1 MSSVRIW
8 PPRPLFPKWIYLFQ
22 AKEFASTSFPEL
34 SLETSFPHLQAPP
47 VIPIPN
53 VLAERYAS
61 PALQSIWSAE
71 GRIVLEREFWIAVMK
86 AQRDLGLDI
95 PADAIATY
103 ESVID
108 VVDPVSIMERE
119 KITRHDVKARIEEFN
134 DLAGCEQIHKGMT
147 SRDLTENVEQLQ
159 VFRSLLIIRNKTIAA
174 LRRFR
179 ERSEQWS
186 DLILTAR
193 THNVAAQPTT
203 LGKRIAMFGEELLSG
218 LQALDSVIA
227 CYAVRGL
234 KGAVG
239 TQMDQLSLFEGNA
252 EKVADL
258 EKRIVAHLGM
268 PAVWTNVG
276 QVYPRSL
283 DFRVIAALTDLCS
296 GPSSFCKTLRLMA
309 GHETASEGF
318 APGQTGSSAMPHKMN
333 SRSCERVNGFHVIL
347 KGYLAMAAGLAGDQW
362 NEGDVSC
369 SVVRRVM
376 LPDAF
381 FTIDG
386 MFETFL
392 TVLDQMDAYDAVI
405 AAETEH
411 YLPFLMTTTIMME
424 AVKAGV
430 GRETAH
436 KAIKEH
442 AVATVNDLRHG
453 KIDRNNLVERLAEDK
468 RLGLSREFLDAILAR
483 GDRESGAAKSQ
494 ITAFAAAVKKLEAA
508 SPEAAAYGP
517 GSIL

>member
-1 MSSVRIW
+1 M
-8 PPRPLFPKWIYLFQ
+8 
-22 AKEFASTSFPEL
+22 
-34 SLETSFPHLQAPP
+34 
-47 VIPIPN
+47 IPN

-86 AQRDLGLDI
+86 AQRDLGLEV
-95 PADAIATY
+95 PLPAIAAY
-103 ESVID
+103 EAAKNQ
-108 VVDPVSIMERE
+108 VDAASIMARE

-134 DLAGCEQIHKGMT
+134 ELAGHEQVHKGMT

-159 VFRSLLIIRNKTIAA
+159 VYRSLQIIRDKTVAT

-179 ERSEQWS
+179 ERSEQWRE
-186 DLILTAR
+186 LILTAR
-193 THNVAAQPTT
+193 THNVAAQPTS
-203 LGKRIAMFGEELLSG
+203 LGKRMAMFGEELLSS
-218 LQALDSVIA
+218 LTALDSVIA
-227 CYAVRGL
+227 NYSVRGL

-239 TQMDQLSLFEGNA
+239 TQMDQLSLFEGDA
-252 EKVADL
+252 EKVAEL

-268 PAVWTNVG
+268 PAVWLNVG

-283 DFRVIAALTDLCS
+283 DFRVVAALTDLAS

-347 KGYLAMAAGLAGDQW
+347 KGYLTMAAGLAGDQW

-369 SVVRRVM
+369 SVVRRIM

-381 FTIDG
+381 YAIDG
-386 MFETFL
+386 LFETLL
-392 TVLDQMDAYDAVI
+392 TVLDQMDAYEAVI
-405 AAETEH
+405 AAETAH

-436 KAIKEH
+436 HAIKEH
-442 AVATVNDLRHG
+442 AVATVHDLRHG
-453 KIDRNNLVERLAEDK
+453 KIDRNNLLERLGSDA
-468 RLGLSREFLDAILAR
+468 RLGLSRAELEAILAR
-483 GDRESGAAKSQ
+483 GDRESGTAQTQ
-494 ITAFAAAVKKLEAA
+494 ITAFATAVRQLEIA
-508 SPEAAAYGP
+508 SPAAAAYGP

>member
-1 MSSVRIW
+1 M
-8 PPRPLFPKWIYLFQ
+8 
-22 AKEFASTSFPEL
+22 
-34 SLETSFPHLQAPP
+34 
-47 VIPIPN
+47 IPN

-61 PALQSIWSAE
+61 SALQAIWSAE

-86 AQRDLGLDI
+86 SQRDLGLEI
-95 PADAIATY
+95 PEEAIAAY
-103 ESVID
+103 EKVKNQ
-108 VVDPVSIMERE
+108 VDTGSIMARERV
-119 KITRHDVKARIEEFN
+119 TRHDVKARIEEFN
-134 DLAGCEQIHKGMT
+134 DLAGHEHVHKGMT

-159 VFRSLLIIRNKTIAA
+159 VYRSLLLIRDKSISA

-179 ERSEQWS
+179 ERAEQWS
-186 DLILTAR
+186 DLIITAR

-203 LGKRIAMFGEELLSG
+203 FGKRVAMFGEELLGG
-218 LQALDSVIA
+218 LSALESLIGS
-227 CYAVRGL
+227 YAVRGL

-239 TQMDQLSLFEGNA
+239 TQMDQLSLFEGDA
-252 EKVADL
+252 AKVAEL
-258 EKRIVAHLGM
+258 EARVVAHLGM

-283 DFRVIAALTDLCS
+283 DFRVVAVLTDLCS

-347 KGYLAMAAGLAGDQW
+347 KGYLAMASGLAGDQW

-392 TVLDQMDAYDAVI
+392 TILDQMDAYEAVI

-424 AVKAGV
+424 AVKSGV
-430 GRETAH
+430 GRESAH

-442 AVATVNDLRHG
+442 AVATVNDLRSG
-453 KIDRNNLVERLAEDK
+453 KIDRNNLVERLAGDS
-468 RLGLSREFLDAILAR
+468 RLGLSREALDAILAR
-483 GDRESGAAKSQ
+483 GDRESGAAHAQ
-494 ITAFAAAVKKLEAA
+494 IAAFSDAVRKLEATH
-508 SPEAAAYGP
+508 PQAAAYGP

>member
-1 MSSVRIW
+1 M
-8 PPRPLFPKWIYLFQ
+8 
-22 AKEFASTSFPEL
+22 
-34 SLETSFPHLQAPP
+34 
-47 VIPIPN
+47 IPN

-61 PALQSIWSAE
+61 PAMQSIWSAE

-86 AQRDLGLDI
+86 AQRDLGLDV
-95 PADAIATY
+95 PAAAIGDY
-103 ESVID
+103 ERVKD
-108 VVDPVSIMERE
+108 QVDTASIMARE

-134 DLAGCEQIHKGMT
+134 ALAGHEQVHKGLT

-159 VFRSLLIIRNKTIAA
+159 VYRSLQVIRDKTVAT
-174 LRRFR
+174 LRRMR
-179 ERSEQWS
+179 ERAETWA
-186 DLILTAR
+186 DWVITAR

-203 LGKRIAMFGEELLSG
+203 LGKRVAMFGEELLGS
-218 LQALDSVIA
+218 LAALDAVIA
-227 CYAVRGL
+227 GYAVRGL

-239 TQMDQLSLFEGNA
+239 TQMDQLSLFDGDA
-252 EKVADL
+252 QKVAAL
-258 EKRIVAHLGM
+258 EQRVVAHLAM

-283 DFRVIAALTDLCS
+283 DLRVVAALTELAS
-296 GPSSFCKTLRLMA
+296 APSSFCKTLRLMA

-381 FTIDG
+381 FATDG
-386 MFETFL
+386 LLETFL
-392 TVLDQMDAYDAVI
+392 TVLGQMDAWPAVI
-405 AAETEH
+405 AAETRH

-436 KAIKEH
+436 HAIKEH
-442 AVATVNDLRHG
+442 ALATVSDLRHG
-453 KIDRNNLVERLAEDK
+453 AVSHNNLIDRLAADA
-468 RLGLSREFLDAILAR
+468 RLGLPRATLEAIVAG
-483 GDRESGAAKSQ
+483 GDRAVGAAQAQ
-494 ITAFAAAVKKLEAA
+494 IAAFAGNVRKLEAA
-508 SPEAAAYGP
+508 SPTAANYSP
-517 GSIL
+517 GAIL

>member
-1 MSSVRIW
+1 M
-8 PPRPLFPKWIYLFQ
+8 
-22 AKEFASTSFPEL
+22 
-34 SLETSFPHLQAPP
+34 
-47 VIPIPN
+47 IPN

-61 PALQSIWSAE
+61 SAIQAIWSAE
-71 GRIVLEREFWIAVMK
+71 GRIILEREFWIAVMK
-86 AQRDLGLDI
+86 AQKDLGLDI
-95 PADAIATY
+95 PQEAIAAY
-103 ESVID
+103 EKAKDS
-108 VVDPVSIMERE
+108 VDPGSIMARERV
-119 KITRHDVKARIEEFN
+119 TRHDVKARIEEFN
-134 DLAGCEQIHKGMT
+134 DLAGHEQIHKGMT

-159 VFRSLLIIRNKTIAA
+159 VFRSLLIIRDKTVSA

-179 ERSEQWS
+179 ERSEAWG

-203 LGKRIAMFGEELLSG
+203 LGKRVAMFGEELLSA
-218 LQALDSVIA
+218 LAALDAVIA
-227 CYAVRGL
+227 GYAVRGL

-239 TQMDQLSLFEGNA
+239 TQMDQLSLFEGDA
-252 EKVADL
+252 AKVAEL
-258 EKRIVAHLGM
+258 EQRVVAHLGM

-283 DFRVIAALTDLCS
+283 DFRVVAALTDLAS
-296 GPSSFCKTLRLMA
+296 GPSSLCKTLRLMA

-347 KGYLAMAAGLAGDQW
+347 KGHLAMAAGLAGDQW

-386 MFETFL
+386 LFETFL
-392 TVLDQMDAYDAVI
+392 TVLDQMDAYPAVI
-405 AAETEH
+405 AAETTH

-442 AVATVNDLRHG
+442 AVATVADLRTG
-453 KIDRNNLVERLAEDK
+453 KVEKNNLVERLAGDS
-468 RLGLSREFLDAILAR
+468 RLGLDRAALDAILSR
-483 GDRESGAAKSQ
+483 GDRESGAAKAQ
-494 ITAFAAAVKKLEAA
+494 INAFASEVRKLEQA

>member
-1 MSSVRIW
+1 LNISNPPSKVRG
-8 PPRPLFPKWIYLFQ
+8 
-22 AKEFASTSFPEL
+22 
-34 SLETSFPHLQAPP
+34 
-47 VIPIPN
+47 VIPN

-61 PALQSIWSAE
+61 PALQAIWSAE

-86 AQRDLGLDI
+86 AQRDLGLDV
-95 PADAIATY
+95 PAEAIAAY
-103 ESVID
+103 EKVRD
-108 VVDPVSIMERE
+108 QVDAASIMVRER
-119 KITRHDVKARIEEFN
+119 ITRHDVKARIEEFN
-134 DLAGCEQIHKGMT
+134 DLAGQEQVHKGMT

-159 VFRSLLIIRNKTIAA
+159 VYRSLLVIRDKTIAA
-174 LRRFR
+174 LARMRVH
-179 ERSEQWS
+179 SEQWS

-203 LGKRIAMFGEELLSG
+203 LGKRVAMFGEELLSG
-218 LQALDSVIA
+218 LGALESVISS
-227 CYAVRGL
+227 YAVRGL

-239 TQMDQLSLFEGNA
+239 TQMDQLSLFEGDA
-252 EKVADL
+252 GKVAEL
-258 EKRIVAHLGM
+258 EKRVVAHLGM

-283 DFRVIAALTDLCS
+283 DFRVVAALTDLCS
-296 GPSSFCKTLRLMA
+296 GPSSLCKTLRLMA

-347 KGYLAMAAGLAGDQW
+347 KGHLAMAAGLAGDQW

-392 TVLDQMDAYDAVI
+392 TILDQMDAYEAVI
-405 AAETEH
+405 AAETAH

-430 GRETAH
+430 GRESAH
-436 KAIKEH
+436 HAIKEH
-442 AVATVNDLRHG
+442 AVATVADLRTG
-453 KIDRNNLVERLAEDK
+453 KIERNNLIERLAADT
-468 RLGLSREFLDAILAR
+468 RLGLSRESLDAILAR
-483 GDRESGAAKSQ
+483 GDRESGAAKTQ
-494 ITAFAAAVKKLEAA
+494 IAAFAAAVGKLEAA
-508 SPEAAAYGP
+508 HPKAAAYGP

>member
-1 MSSVRIW
+1 M
-8 PPRPLFPKWIYLFQ
+8 LLK
-22 AKEFASTSFPEL
+22 AEL
-34 SLETSFPHLQAPP
+34 SLESSKSTAQAAR
-47 VIPIPN
+47 VIPN

-61 PALQSIWSAE
+61 SAIQSIWSSE

-86 AQRDLGLDI
+86 AQLDLGLDV
-95 PADAIATY
+95 PAEAIAAY
-103 ESVID
+103 EKVKD
-108 VVDPVSIMERE
+108 QVDTDSIMARE
-119 KITRHDVKARIEEFN
+119 KVTRHDVKARIEEFN
-134 DLAGCEQIHKGMT
+134 DLAGHEQVHKGMT

-159 VFRSLLIIRNKTIAA
+159 VYRSLLVIRDKTVAA

-179 ERSEQWS
+179 ERSEQWG
-186 DLILTAR
+186 DLVLTAR

-203 LGKRIAMFGEELLSG
+203 LGKRVSMFGEELQG
-218 LQALDSVIA
+218 ALVALESVIA
-227 CYAVRGL
+227 TYAVRGL

-239 TQMDQLSLFEGNA
+239 TQMDQLSLFKGDAN
-252 EKVADL
+252 KVAEL
-258 EKRIVAHLGM
+258 EKRVVAHLGM

-283 DFRVIAALTDLCS
+283 DLRVVAALTDLAS

-376 LPDAF
+376 LPDSF
-381 FTIDG
+381 YTIDG
-386 MFETFL
+386 LFETFL
-392 TVLDQMDAYDAVI
+392 TVLDQMDAYEAVI
-405 AAETEH
+405 SAETAH

-424 AVKAGV
+424 AVKSGV

-442 AVATVNDLRHG
+442 AVATVNDLRTG
-453 KIDRNNLVERLAEDK
+453 EIDRNNLVGRLAGDS
-468 RLGLSREFLDAILAR
+468 RLGLSRETLDGIIAR
-483 GDRESGAAKSQ
+483 GDRESGAAKAQ
-494 ITAFAAAVKKLEAA
+494 IAAFAKSIKELEAA
-508 SPEAAAYGP
+508 HPEAAAYGP